1 MSKDTDA
8 MKEILER
15 QREAFLT
22 APAPD
27 VAQRREALA
36 RLEKVIRK
44 HRDDFCDAISSD
56 FGNRSRHE
64 TVAAELFLVLES
76 IRQARSKV
84 RKWTASERRPTSL
97 AFLPGRSMIM
107 YQPLGCVGVISPWN
121 YPVQLALGP
130 MTGALAAGNRI
141 MLKPSELTPLTSELL
156 KQSLGEV
163 FGEEE
168 IAVVTGGPEVGRAFS
183 GLPFDHLLFT
193 GAPSIGSLVMKAASV
208 NLVPVTLELGGKSP
222 AIVAPDYSLGRAANA
237 IAFGKLF
244 NAGQTC
250 IEPDYAFVPA
260 GTRDSFVEHV
270 RRQVAAM
277 YPTLADNPDY
287 TSIISDRHFAR
298 ITALVEDAR
307 SKGARI
313 IELNPASEDL
323 SGTGKMVPLV
333 VLDVTEDMA
342 LMQEEIF
349 GPVLPIMEYEREADA
364 IDYVQRHPR
373 PLALYYFSDDR
384 TSVENMLSRT
394 ISGGVSVNDTFL
406 HVAQEEL
413 PFGGVGTSGMGCYHG
428 EYGFR
433 TFSHRK
439 SVFFQRRPN
448 AIDLVRPPYGGT
460 IDKLMKLLIG

>member
-1 MSKDTDA
+1 MSRETDA

-15 QREAFLT
+15 QRESFLRS
-22 APAPD
+22 PSPD
-27 VAQRREALA
+27 VAQRRDALA
-36 RLEKVIRK
+36 RLEKLVRK
-44 HRDDFCDAISSD
+44 HRDDFCDAICSD

-64 TVAAELFLVLES
+64 TVVAELFLVLES
-76 IRQARSKV
+76 IRQARAKV
-84 RKWTASERRPTSL
+84 RKWMSSERRPTSL
-97 AFLPGRSMIM
+97 PFLPGRSMIM

-121 YPVQLALGP
+121 YPVYLALGP
-130 MTGALAAGNRI
+130 MTGAMAAGNRI
-141 MLKPSELTPLTSELL
+141 MLKPSELTPLTSDLL

-163 FGEEE
+163 FDEDE
-168 IAVVTGGPEVGRAFS
+168 IAVVTGGPEVGQAFS
-183 GLPFDHLLFT
+183 ALPFDHLLFT
-193 GAPSIGSLVMKAASV
+193 GAPSIGSLVMKAASA

-222 AIVAPDYSLGRAANA
+222 AIVAPDYPMDRAAAA
-237 IAFGKLF
+237 ITYGKLF

-260 GTRDSFVEHV
+260 GTRDSFVKHV
-270 RRQVAAM
+270 RLQVARM

-287 TSIISDRHFAR
+287 TSIINERHFAR
-298 ITALVEDAR
+298 IQGLVEDAR

-323 SGTGKMVPLV
+323 SSTGKMVPLV
-333 VLDVTEDMA
+333 VLDVTEDMN

-349 GPVLPIMEYEREADA
+349 GPVLPVMEYERESDA
-364 IDYVQRHPR
+364 IDYVQVHPR

-384 TSVENMLSRT
+384 TAVENMLSRT
-394 ISGGVSVNDTFL
+394 ISGGVSINETFL

-439 SVFFQRRPN
+439 SVFFQRRPT
-448 AIDLVRPPYGGT
+448 AVDLIRPPYGGT
-460 IDKLMKLLIG
+460 IDKLMKLLMG